1 MSYCPNDYVARY
13 LLVSAKSTSSPYTT
27 GKEKPEVPFPGSSKQ
42 TKYEPFKG
50 YNGLYNIQETNGVI
64 TCDFTTTNNATDVEM
79 VPVAD
84 ESVVWYNLLGQ
95 PVDIQSYKGIAVSKQ
110 GKVLVR

>member
-1 MSYCPNDYVARY
+1 MIYFTNIY
-13 LLVSAKSTSSPYTT
+13 
-27 GKEKPEVPFPGSSKQ
+27 SK
-42 TKYEPFKG
+42 

-95 PVDIQSYKGIAVSKQ
+95 PVDIQSYKGVAVSKQ